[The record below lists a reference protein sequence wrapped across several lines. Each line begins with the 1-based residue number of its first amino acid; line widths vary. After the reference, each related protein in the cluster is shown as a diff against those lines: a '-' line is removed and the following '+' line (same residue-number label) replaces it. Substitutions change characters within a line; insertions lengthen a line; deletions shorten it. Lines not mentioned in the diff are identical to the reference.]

1 MTNAI
6 INFIYRLCKRDFRVH
21 TLRQKSTVFFSA
33 LALPIK
39 LHLCP
44 APPPTLA
51 PSTLLDLVTVVS
63 LVSNFPKVYFLNSVT
78 YITAQE
84 KGNIFEQ

>member
-6 INFIYRLCKRDFRVH
+6 INFIYCLCKRDFQVH

-33 LALPIK
+33 IALPIK

-63 LVSNFPKVYFLNSVT
+63 LVSIFPKVYFIS
-78 YITAQE
+78 
-84 KGNIFEQ
+84 